1 MELLAQ
7 QTGDGTQ
14 AARQQCRAGAT
25 HSHIGRCPARKK
37 SSAQPSASSSE
48 RSMTAGVGK
57 RLVCMGSKNLR
68 NQGAPQTRPREKAR
82 NECEREPQL
91 KISLRLRRAH
101 LSLSKSAVF

>member
-57 RLVCMGSKNLR
+57 RLVCMGVGDR
-68 NQGAPQTRPREKAR
+68 GRERTRERTPGTRTPRQ
-82 NECEREPQL
+82 P
-91 KISLRLRRAH
+91 
-101 LSLSKSAVF
+101 

>member
-57 RLVCMGSKNLR
+57 RLVCMGVGDRHTGLKDT
-68 NQGAPQTRPREKAR
+68 NQ
-82 NECEREPQL
+82 QL
-91 KISLRLRRAH
+91 KAGGLLRPGA
-101 LSLSKSAVF
+101 